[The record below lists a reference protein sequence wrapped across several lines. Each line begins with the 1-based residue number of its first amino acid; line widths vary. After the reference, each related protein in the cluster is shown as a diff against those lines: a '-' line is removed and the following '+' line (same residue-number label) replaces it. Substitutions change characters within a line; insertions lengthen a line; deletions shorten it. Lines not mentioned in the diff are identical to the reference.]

1 MFDQK
6 NLGAETTGDTARRGR
21 SRRDSFGPLPSH
33 GECLGR
39 AYNDNQTQNEETE
52 KALSH
57 ESFNR
62 FCLKNPALR
71 QQGYVYVCVCVCV
84 CLCVCMCVLSLFF

>member
-6 NLGAETTGDTARRGR
+6 NLGTGTTGDYARRGR
-21 SRRDSFGPLPSH
+21 SSRDSSGPLPSH
-33 GECLGR
+33 GECLGC
-39 AYNDNQTQNEETE
+39 AYNNKLTQNKEIE

-62 FCLKNPALR
+62 FCLKNRALR
-71 QQGYVYVCVCVCV
+71 QQGCVY
-84 CLCVCMCVLSLFF
+84 VCMCVCVRAVFVF